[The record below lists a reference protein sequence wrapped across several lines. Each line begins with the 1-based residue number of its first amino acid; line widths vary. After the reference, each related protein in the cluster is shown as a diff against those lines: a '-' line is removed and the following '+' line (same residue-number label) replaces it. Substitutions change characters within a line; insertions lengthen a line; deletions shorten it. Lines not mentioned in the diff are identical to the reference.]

1 MKDDL
6 TINQMMAQLDQQIA
20 WFNSEEFQLE
30 EAKERFLTL
39 SELAKE
45 IEHRLRDMKNEIE
58 VLAKDFSEESDFT
71 ELKA

>member
-30 EAKERFLTL
+30 EAKERFLAL

-45 IEHRLRDMKNEIE
+45 IEHQLRDMKNEIE

>member
-30 EAKERFLTL
+30 EAKERFLAL

>member
-1 MKDDL
+1 VKDDL

-30 EAKERFLTL
+30 EAKERFLAL

-45 IEHRLRDMKNEIE
+45 IEHQLRDMKNEIE

>member
-6 TINQMMAQLDQQIA
+6 TISQMMAQLDQQIA

-30 EAKERFLTL
+30 EAKERFLAL
-39 SELAKE
+39 NELAKE
-45 IEHRLRDMKNEIE
+45 IEYRLRDMKNEIE

>member
-30 EAKERFLTL
+30 EAKERFLAL
-39 SELAKE
+39 SKLAKE

>member
-6 TINQMMAQLDQQIA
+6 TINQMMAQLDRQIA

-30 EAKERFLTL
+30 EAKERFLAL
-39 SELAKE
+39 SELTKE

-58 VLAKDFSEESDFT
+58 VLAKDFSEELDFT